1 MKVLVIGSGGREH
14 ALVWKFAQSPRV
26 ERVFCAPGNPGI
38 AATPKAE
45 CVSLKLGGDFA
56 EARRFVR
63 EQGIDLTFVG
73 PEQPLVDGI
82 VDAFE
87 ADGLRVC
94 GPSKA
99 AAQLEGSK
107 VFCKDFMLEAGI
119 PTAAARYFTE
129 SAPAL
134 EHLKT
139 LPAPYVIKARGLAA
153 GKGVTVAQTLAEAE
167 EAVRE
172 NLDRAIFGEAS
183 REIVIEEFLDGE
195 EASMLAFTDG
205 VTVLPMSSAQ
215 DHKPAYEGDKGPNT
229 GGMGAYSPAPVV
241 TPALEKEIFDTVLQR
256 AVDGMRERGTP
267 YKGVLYAGLMICRD
281 GRPRVVEFN
290 CRFGDPETQPL
301 LMRLKTDLADVTEAI
316 VEGRLHEL
324 KLEWDADPAVCVVLA
339 SGGYPGSYEK
349 GKVISGLEKNQDP
362 ATVVFHAGTAEK
374 EGRVVT
380 SGGRVLGVTSHAPK
394 LADAI
399 RQAYA
404 ACETI
409 QFEGV
414 FFRRDIGKK
423 ALDRE
428 TRK

>member
-26 ERVFCAPGNPGI
+26 ERVYCAPGNPGI
-38 AATPKAE
+38 AATPKAQ

-73 PEQPLVDGI
+73 PEQPLVDGM

-134 EHLKT
+134 EYLKT

-183 REIVIEEFLDGE
+183 REIVIEEFLEGE
-195 EASMLAFTDG
+195 EPPTW
-205 VTVLPMSSAQ
+205 VL
-215 DHKPAYEGDKGPNT
+215 GCI
-229 GGMGAYSPAPVV
+229 GAGIAGSVV
-241 TPALEKEIFDTVLQR
+241 ATFA
-256 AVDGMRERGTP
+256 
-267 YKGVLYAGLMICRD
+267 
-281 GRPRVVEFN
+281 
-290 CRFGDPETQPL
+290 PL
-301 LMRLKTDLADVTEAI
+301 LRGRWVRLAL
-316 VEGRLHEL
+316 
-324 KLEWDADPAVCVVLA
+324 DADKAGEDGAARAAAAAWRAGA
-339 SGGYPGSYEK
+339 SRVTRITLDGAK
-349 GKVISGLEKNQDP
+349 D
-362 ATVVFHAGTAEK
+362 AAEVA
-374 EGRVVT
+374 EQEARNG
-380 SGGRVLGVTSHAPK
+380 
-394 LADAI
+394 
-399 RQAYA
+399 
-404 ACETI
+404 
-409 QFEGV
+409 
-414 FFRRDIGKK
+414 
-423 ALDRE
+423 
-428 TRK
+428 